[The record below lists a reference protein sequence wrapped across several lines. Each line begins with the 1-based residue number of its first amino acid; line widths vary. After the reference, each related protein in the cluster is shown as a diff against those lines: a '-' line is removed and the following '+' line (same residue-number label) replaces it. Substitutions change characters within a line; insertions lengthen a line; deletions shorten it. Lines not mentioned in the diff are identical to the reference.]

1 MARTAYI
8 LLTFTALFWGGNA
21 VAGKLAVGHISPVM
35 LTSLRWLVAFLV
47 MLAIGHRNF
56 RNDLPVLRAN
66 ALKLFLYGAGG
77 FAGFNIILYSGLQ
90 YTTAINATIVQA
102 GMPMLVILA
111 NFALFAIRVSPLQI
125 VGFFLTLAG
134 IGLTAGHGDIARVFQ
149 LDLNRGDAILLI
161 AVLLYAAYTVA
172 LRFKPQ
178 VHWQSF
184 MIALTFSAFLATVP
198 FLGWEVAS
206 GTAHLPD
213 MLGLAAGAYTAIFP
227 SILSQVFYIRGN
239 EILGANRAGLFI
251 NVVPIFGT
259 GLSILILGEAF
270 QPFHAAALLFVFSG
284 IAISEM
290 GGRRLAART
299 G

>member
-1 MARTAYI
+1 MARTAYV

-21 VAGKLAVGHISPVM
+21 VAGRLAVGHISPVA
-35 LTSLRWLVAFLV
+35 LTSLRWFVACLILFV
-47 MLAIGHRNF
+47 IGRRNF
-56 RNDLPVLRAN
+56 FADLPVLRAN
-66 ALKLFLYGAGG
+66 ALKLFLFGAGG
-77 FAGFNIILYSGLQ
+77 FAGFNIVLYSGLQ

-125 VGFFLTLAG
+125 VGFFLTIAG
-134 IGLTAGHGDIARVFQ
+134 IGLTAGHGDFARLLQ

-184 MIALTFSAFLATVP
+184 MIALTFSAFLSSLP
-198 FLGWEVAS
+198 FLAWEGLS
-206 GTAHLPD
+206 GAARMPD
-213 MLGLAAGAYTAIFP
+213 MRGLAVAAYTAIFP

-259 GLSILILGEAF
+259 GLSILILGETF
-270 QPFHAAALLFVFSG
+270 QPFHAVALALVFGG

-290 GGRRLAART
+290 GGRRLAARA